1 MAEASVGE
9 HAGLQEK
16 RRLRSNTSG
25 PALLFGAPATLLA
38 VFLAVPVVALV
49 LRGVTAPQ
57 FWASLA
63 KPLVLQ
69 ALRLTVLTTLT
80 TLVIVLATGT
90 PLAYLLARRRF
101 PGRALLQTIV
111 DLPLVLPP
119 MVAGVALLMAFG
131 RVGLLGAPLGRVG
144 LDLPFTTAAVVM
156 AQTFVAAPFYVRSA
170 RLGFAAIDRS
180 VEEAALMDGASAAQA
195 FLRILLPLARPGLTG
210 GAVLCLGRAL
220 SEFGATLLFAG
231 NFEGRTQTMS
241 LAIFQA
247 LQTDL
252 SSALVLAV
260 ALVAVSCTVLV
271 VSQVVGTWNIE

>member
-1 MAEASVGE
+1 
-9 HAGLQEK
+9 
-16 RRLRSNTSG
+16 
-25 PALLFGAPATLLA
+25 
-38 VFLAVPVVALV
+38 
-49 LRGVTAPQ
+49 
-57 FWASLA
+57 
-63 KPLVLQ
+63 
-69 ALRLTVLTTLT
+69 
-80 TLVIVLATGT
+80 
-90 PLAYLLARRRF
+90 
-101 PGRALLQTIV
+101 
-111 DLPLVLPP
+111 
-119 MVAGVALLMAFG
+119 
-131 RVGLLGAPLGRVG
+131 
-144 LDLPFTTAAVVM
+144 M

-231 NFEGRTQTMS
+231 NFVGRTQTMS

-271 VSQVVGTWNIE
+271 VSQVAGTWNIE

>member
-1 MAEASVGE
+1 M
-9 HAGLQEK
+9 
-16 RRLRSNTSG
+16 
-25 PALLFGAPATLLA
+25 LLFGAPAVLLTA
-38 VFLAVPVVALV
+38 FIALPVVALV
-49 LRGVTAPQ
+49 LRGVTTPQ
-57 FWASLA
+57 FWGSLA

-69 ALRLTVLTTLT
+69 ALFLTVLTTIM
-80 TLVIVLATGT
+80 TLLIVLATGT

-131 RVGLLGAPLGRVG
+131 RVGLLGTPLRLIG

-180 VEEAALMDGASAAQA
+180 VEEAALMDGAA
-195 FLRILLPLARPGLTG
+195 FTQTFFGILLPLARPGLTG

-231 NFEGRTQTMS
+231 NFVGRTQTIS

-260 ALVAVSCTVLV
+260 ALVVVSCTVLV
-271 VSQVVGTWNIE
+271 VSQAVGNWSGE

>member
-1 MAEASVGE
+1 MAESSAIAKGWSGE
-9 HAGLQEK
+9 TET
-16 RRLRSNTSG
+16 LRSGGGG
-25 PALLFGAPATLLA
+25 PALLFGVPAALLA
-38 VFLAVPVVALV
+38 AFLVLPVLALL

-69 ALRLTVLTTLT
+69 ALRLTILTTMA
-80 TLVIVLATGT
+80 TLLIVLATGT
-90 PLAYLLARRRF
+90 PLAYLLARRHF
-101 PGRALLQTIV
+101 PGRALLQTVV

-131 RVGLLGAPLGRVG
+131 RVGLLGAQLAIIGVE
-144 LDLPFTTAAVVM
+144 LPFTTAAVVM
-156 AQTFVAAPFYVRSA
+156 AQTFVAAPFFVRSA
-170 RLGFAAIDRS
+170 RLGFAAIDRA
-180 VEEAALMDGASAAQA
+180 VEEAARMDGATDSQT
-195 FLRILLPLARPGLTG
+195 FLHILLPLARPGLTG

-231 NFEGRTQTMS
+231 NFAGRTQTMS

-271 VSQVVGTWNIE
+271 VSQAVGKGNGA